1 MATGMKIPTIES
13 KALSIAIKRAMA
25 TRELNTY
32 TALWP
37 ERLDDVADAIGALR
51 ERELV

>member
-1 MATGMKIPTIES
+1 MATGCFG
-13 KALSIAIKRAMA
+13 
-25 TRELNTY
+25 REG
-32 TALWP
+32 P